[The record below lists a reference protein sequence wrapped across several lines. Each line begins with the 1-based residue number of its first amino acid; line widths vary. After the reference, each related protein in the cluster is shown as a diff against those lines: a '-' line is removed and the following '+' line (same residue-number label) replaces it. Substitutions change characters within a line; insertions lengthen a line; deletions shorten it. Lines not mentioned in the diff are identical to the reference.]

1 MSDRIANARES
12 ETGCGEPGAV
22 RMVSTFP
29 SNAVLVFE
37 AIAASGADG
46 HDQAR
51 VHGALG
57 YANPSEGLHD
67 PKLSMEQKRNVL
79 RQWAFDAYRMEVA
92 ATEGIRPSAP
102 SGLDEAI
109 DARQRPMG
117 ILRRRGEHGVA
128 RRAIDCRTDRNQT
141 PAPQPVVLQKAENA
155 HDGEAEER

>member
-1 MSDRIANARES
+1 
-12 ETGCGEPGAV
+12 
-22 RMVSTFP
+22 MVSTFP
-29 SNAVLVFE
+29 SNAVAVFE

-46 HDQAR
+46 HDHAR

-67 PKLSMEQKRNVL
+67 PKLSMGQKRNVL

-109 DARQRPMG
+109 DALIDLDG
-117 ILRRRGEHGVA
+117 GVA
-128 RRAIDCRTDRNQT
+128 PVAKPSSVRPAEPGARAQ
-141 PAPQPVVLQKAENA
+141 AA
-155 HDGEAEER
+155 